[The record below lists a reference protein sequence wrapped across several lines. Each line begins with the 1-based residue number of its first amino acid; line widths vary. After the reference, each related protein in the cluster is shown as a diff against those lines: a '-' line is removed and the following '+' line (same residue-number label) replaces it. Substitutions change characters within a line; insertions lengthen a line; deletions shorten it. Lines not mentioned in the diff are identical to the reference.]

1 MPEQVGEQ
9 VSDPKSHPIRLTD
22 LRVTDV
28 VQAKSKYFPQN
39 AGFFC
44 CRRRKIE
51 FWSSPKI
58 SRPSGNRTPRPPGDF
73 QPRRSATTRS
83 SSPTVKTQNNS
94 RGQFTSSC
102 GPSTI
107 ISSIGQP
114 SVPSYL
120 RRAAQIYSDGEIR
133 RALKCDLLLAPPQR
147 LHPADCRHQKRQF
160 IHLLI

>member
-1 MPEQVGEQ
+1 M
-9 VSDPKSHPIRLTD
+9 
-22 LRVTDV
+22 
-28 VQAKSKYFPQN
+28 VQAKSKYFPRN

-44 CRRRKIE
+44 WRRRKIE
-51 FWSSPKI
+51 FWCSPRTL
-58 SRPSGNRTPRPPGDF
+58 RPSGNRTPRPPGDF
-73 QPRRSATTRS
+73 QPRPSATTRS
-83 SSPTVKTQNNS
+83 SSPTAKTQNNS

-102 GPSTI
+102 GPSTT

-120 RRAAQIYSDGEIR
+120 RRAAQIHSDGEIR
-133 RALKCDLLLAPPQR
+133 RALKCAFVPAPPQR